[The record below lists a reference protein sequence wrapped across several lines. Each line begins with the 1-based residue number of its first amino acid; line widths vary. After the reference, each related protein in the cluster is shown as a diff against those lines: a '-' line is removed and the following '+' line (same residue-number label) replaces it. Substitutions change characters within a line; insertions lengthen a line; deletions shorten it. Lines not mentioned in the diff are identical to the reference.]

1 MERTLIILK
10 PDCVEKRLC
19 GTVIS
24 RFEQEGFRI
33 AGCKVLCLT
42 PKVLREHY
50 AHITHFP
57 FYPEVEK
64 FMSSTPVIV
73 IVFEGKNIVDRTRD
87 FLGVTDCKQAAPGTI
102 RAEHGSQEDKTS
114 KMLNIAHA
122 SDSPET
128 AEKEVARFFK
138 EDELFE

>member
-24 RFEQEGFRI
+24 RFEQEGFSI
-33 AGCKVLCLT
+33 VGCKVIQLT
-42 PKVLREHY
+42 SEVLREHY
-50 AHITHFP
+50 AHITQFP

-64 FMSSTPVIV
+64 FMSSTSVIV
-73 IVFEGKNIVDRTRD
+73 IVFEGESIIDRTRE

-102 RAEHGSQEDKTS
+102 RAEHGSKEDATS
-114 KMLNIAHA
+114 KMMNIAHA
-122 SDSPET
+122 SDSAET
-128 AEKEVARFFK
+128 AQGEIKRFFTA
-138 EDELFE
+138 EELF